1 MSGKTVNT
9 GPSNSTKSILAVNKN
24 YQANYYYQGPGLK
37 HVGCSPCGQHHVNA
51 IIKLSG
57 SWHSCYNEMHAVN
70 VGI

>member
-37 HVGCSPCGQHHVNA
+37 HVGCSPCG
-51 IIKLSG
+51 
-57 SWHSCYNEMHAVN
+57 
-70 VGI
+70 